1 MKAIIWDMGGVL
13 VRTHSQAG
21 RRKWEK
27 ALNLPPLELEQMVF
41 ASESAR
47 QAGLGKISVDDHWGW
62 ILNHYGILHELR
74 DELERDFWS
83 GDEVDQELVS
93 HIGRL
98 KTRYLTGLITNAWL
112 DIRHMLEDVWAIDT
126 VFDEIIISA
135 EVGLAKPDPAIY
147 QMMLDR
153 LNVEPAEA
161 VFIDDFI
168 ANITAAQELGMQTI
182 HFQQPSLALQKLD
195 SLLEEDK

>member
-21 RRKWEK
+21 RRKWEQ
-27 ALNLPPLELEQMVF
+27 ALNLPALELERVVF

-62 ILNHYGILHELR
+62 ILDHYGIPHEQR

-83 GDEVDQELVS
+83 GDEVDHDLVS
-93 HIGRL
+93 NIGRL

-112 DIRHMLEDVWAIDT
+112 DIRHMLEDVWGINA
-126 VFDEIIISA
+126 VFDEIVISA

-147 QMMLDR
+147 EMMLDR
-153 LNVEPAEA
+153 LNIEPAEA
-161 VFIDDFI
+161 VFIDDFL
-168 ANITAAQELGMQTI
+168 ANINAAQELGMHTI
-182 HFQQPSLALQKLD
+182 HFQQPSLALQQLD
-195 SLLEEDK
+195 SLLAEDK